1 MGKIKYIAASIILYV
16 LYIVLQVNIF
26 SNLPIMGI
34 IPNLFIIFVIY
45 LSVLSDNKIL
55 VSILAILYGI
65 IYDVCFGNYLG
76 LYALLGFLIVS
87 ITTNFCS
94 GFTVEH
100 KIGMMSYVF
109 IVTFCSEI
117 FLGIMNLILTD
128 MTFVLFNFIQIILLT
143 SIYNFIL
150 TLLIHPIFSG
160 YIKEKNSGSN
170 ILRRYR

>member
-1 MGKIKYIAASIILYV
+1 MDDLKYIVVSIILYM
-16 LYIVLQVNIF
+16 LYIVLQINIF

-34 IPNLFIIFVIY
+34 IPNIFIIFVIY
-45 LSVLSDNKIL
+45 LSIFSNDKI
-55 VSILAILYGI
+55 VPSILAITYGM
-65 IYDVCFGNYLG
+65 IYDICFGNFIG

-87 ITTNFCS
+87 VTTNFCN

-109 IVTFCSEI
+109 IVTFFSEI
-117 FLGIMNLILTD
+117 FLGVINCLLTD
-128 MTFVLFNFIQIILLT
+128 MTFILSNFIQIVLLT

-150 TLLIHPIFSG
+150 TLLIHPIFSEH
-160 YIKEKNSGSN
+160 IKDKNSGSN